1 MRFNIN
7 SSIFGDTMQRNTPKT
22 NRRFVGNVAS
32 TFRFKECAYQEE
44 SLNHAGSSATLLPTD
59 TNNQHEKDI

>member
-1 MRFNIN
+1 
-7 SSIFGDTMQRNTPKT
+7 MQRNTPKT